1 MENVSVDSKKQ
12 DDGAK
17 LLEEMF
23 AKRGYLLP
31 YHRMLAASDP
41 QLLANYDAL
50 YTRLTLD
57 QRVLTLAEREI
68 VWVALI
74 AATREKYA
82 SFHLDRAVQAG
93 MDNEAIS
100 DSVAIASACEGF
112 AALHFAQNAF
122 TKWVP
127 ESRAMQRYAA
137 IFEAARGDLPRA
149 IAEVAAVVCFAAY
162 RNPDGMRFHLA
173 RAFEKGARREQV
185 AEGLSYV
192 LLHRGGPTMIDAVG
206 CWEKAAPELKIPGPY

>member
-1 MENVSVDSKKQ
+1 MDSKKQ
-12 DDGAK
+12 DEGAK
-17 LLEEMF
+17 LLEQMF

-31 YHRMLAASDP
+31 YHRMLGASDP
-41 QLLANYDAL
+41 QLLATYDSL

-57 QRVLTLAEREI
+57 ERVLTLAEREI

-93 MDNEAIS
+93 LDNEAIS
-100 DSVAIASACEGF
+100 DSVALASACEGF
-112 AALHFAQNAF
+112 DALHFAQNAF
-122 TKWVP
+122 SKWVP
-127 ESRAMQRYAA
+127 ESRAMKRYAA
-137 IFEAARGDLPRA
+137 VFEAARGDLPHA
-149 IAEVAAVVCFAAY
+149 ISEVAAVVCFAAY

-173 RAFEKGARREQV
+173 RAFAKGARREQI

-206 CWEKAAPELKIPGPY
+206 CWEKAATELKIPAPY